1 MVDEEV
7 TKATDRERL
16 EAHDGYA
23 RATALFNDQFGEE
36 DRDTWRSAAPDEPH
50 HSVSEDKE

>member
-1 MVDEEV
+1 MVDEEI

-36 DRDTWRSAAPDEPH
+36 DRDAWRAASPDESHP
-50 HSVSEDKE
+50 SVGEDTE